1 MLFFSCT
8 SAVWVPLVPLSFRL
22 VKSRPVAEAIS
33 DQWTLMYHRKLEG
46 EQNHLGVQ
54 GHRATHTSPVS
65 WSSPDGGF
73 VTLACSLAFFSQVD
87 GRACRSKTVD
97 QEHAV
102 FSHGLSREVGMVYD
116 VPQGRTMSESLMLQV
131 FLQLVGSADIDSS
144 LKVWEQTLW
153 SKDSNP
159 SPGHRLH
166 KCHRQNVSN
175 LCFVIKAPVAGGI

>member
-65 WSSPDGGF
+65 WSAPDGGF

-87 GRACRSKTVD
+87 GRAWRSKTVD

-131 FLQLVGSADIDSS
+131 FLQLVGSADIAASRFGS
-144 LKVWEQTLW
+144 RLFGLKIQIHPLAT
-153 SKDSNP
+153 
-159 SPGHRLH
+159 G
-166 KCHRQNVSN
+166 CINVTDKMFQICVLS
-175 LCFVIKAPVAGGI
+175 